1 MVGQTK
7 KENNRMIEILNF
19 IIGLVF
25 TIAAFIFMIGSAVL
39 VHEKKARYRAGT
51 HDYYDQPIKK
61 ENDWVTHMEFNC
73 YNMGICWF
81 ACYKRVRK
89 EPFRIGEYYGSRTKY

>member
-1 MVGQTK
+1 
-7 KENNRMIEILNF
+7 MIEILNF

-61 ENDWVTHMEFNC
+61 END
-73 YNMGICWF
+73 
-81 ACYKRVRK
+81 
-89 EPFRIGEYYGSRTKY
+89 